1 MNASF
6 GACIFNEAFQKGFVN
21 QKHLFLSKRSQK
33 MRIMLYILKGFTF
46 GVAGCLKHPSGV
58 INLTKIQRKNSD
70 PPIINPIIREKKVL
84 ILAAN
89 FQSQIGPQSTLVGV
103 HAHTCVLGCRWYD
116 KPDKNLEKNSD
127 LPIINPIIREKKVL
141 FSP

>member
-21 QKHLFLSKRSQK
+21 QKHLFLSKRSRK

-58 INLTKIQRKNSD
+58 INLTKIQRKIQTLHNKGEKSSLIFATNFQSQMCPQSPVFVMHAHTCALGCLRYHKPKKNLEKNSD

-84 ILAAN
+84 
-89 FQSQIGPQSTLVGV
+89 
-103 HAHTCVLGCRWYD
+103 
-116 KPDKNLEKNSD
+116 
-127 LPIINPIIREKKVL
+127 
-141 FSP
+141 